1 MEAPTVKIAVV
12 KEDDQVPVTLEVL
25 NEEAGIESIKELVS
39 KSGEISFVDLGNIGL
54 RNVMIII
61 DGEPINSK
69 GGYNFSLQIYPI
81 FGPAVF
87 LQFGVNAAGEVSIVE
102 MEDEKLQEITEFV
115 QNQRKLE
122 AENGLREAIMA
133 DINKYGREG
142 YIKRIDAMFADDSL
156 DREYERAKAEQM
168 KDLKVEDET
177 SQ

>member
-87 LQFGVNAAGEVSIVE
+87 LQFGVNADGGVSIVE

-115 QNQRKLE
+115 QNQRQLE

-156 DREYERAKAEQM
+156 DREYERAKAEQV